1 MIKYNSNKENFMILK
16 KEREV
21 FYKLI
26 RGFTLENAVNNLYT
40 CYTAIFKITIHSF
53 FLQLLSISNAMIT

>member
-53 FLQLLSISNAMIT
+53 FLQL